1 MPSFIGPELQW
12 LPSLL
17 LIPFRVLGPTLL
29 SPGDF
34 GHYSLKSA
42 DHRALTTLCR
52 RFFRSLRNARLTAI
66 KLAFGLDIISV
77 YTPSQNNF
85 GPRKSN
91 LHPLIFFKKPLIE
104 NIFWIVSTIF
114 FVLQKHRL
122 AIYMNKY
129 SNDTY
134 LS

>member
-1 MPSFIGPELQW
+1 MGFLDPW
-12 LPSLL
+12 
-17 LIPFRVLGPTLL
+17 
-29 SPGDF
+29 
-34 GHYSLKSA
+34 GH
-42 DHRALTTLCR
+42 
-52 RFFRSLRNARLTAI
+52 ARLTAI

-77 YTPSQNNF
+77 YIPSQNNF

-91 LHPLIFFKKPLIE
+91 LHPLNFFKKPLIE
-104 NIFWIVSTIF
+104 NIFWIVSARF

-122 AIYMNKY
+122 AIYINKY